1 MIQIKSLS
9 VGARLLPLSFELKQG
24 QVTHVIGPNGSGKS
38 TLLESIS
45 GISDG
50 YKGDIKLDGPFTSF
64 ALLGSV
70 ILPDV

>member
-38 TLLESIS
+38 TLLEAIS
-45 GISDG
+45 GV
-50 YKGDIKLDGPFTSF
+50 GDVQHLADFVQSCVDFNIK
-64 ALLGSV
+64 AV
-70 ILPDV
+70 